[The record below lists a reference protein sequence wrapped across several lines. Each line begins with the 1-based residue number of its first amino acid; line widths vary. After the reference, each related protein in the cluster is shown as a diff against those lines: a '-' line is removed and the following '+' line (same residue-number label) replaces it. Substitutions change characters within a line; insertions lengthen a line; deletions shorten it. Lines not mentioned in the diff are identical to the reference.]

1 MGWGPI
7 ASADRTLKVHLS
19 AVSSGLMHALPR
31 LVSCG
36 VASGVLL
43 AGPVF
48 AQTISQ
54 KGFLEFKGIG
64 YPQTTTQDDTQ
75 AVGEVLLRYEA
86 SAKPA
91 AWLKLTGVLDARGDT
106 HEQTTWD
113 GVDWQDRGVTRPGL
127 SVRKLSGL
135 FSRGPVSLEVGK
147 QFVRWGKTDIL
158 NPTDRFAPRDYLTV
172 VDNEFLAVTG
182 ARLTA
187 GLQSNTLDLVWT
199 RFTPSRTPLLDQRWS
214 GLPEELQA
222 LPLVDAG
229 AEFPARSQ
237 AGARW
242 SHVGSGFE
250 FSLSGFSGNNNLP
263 LIVTS
268 VPTFPAGVVAAP
280 LPVAMPPAIPASVPI
295 VRVYPQIWMAGGD
308 AAVPLSFFTIKGEA
322 AFFGTSD
329 ARADQYWLYVIQVE
343 RQSGEWF
350 FVGGYS
356 GEVVTLQRTQAQFAP
371 DRGMSKAFLGRAGYT
386 IDTNRSLAVEA
397 AVRQN
402 GDGSWMR
409 FEYSQASGRHLRMT
423 AQATWIR
430 GEPTD
435 FFGRYNRNSHATL
448 TFRYSF

>member
-1 MGWGPI
+1 
-7 ASADRTLKVHLS
+7 
-19 AVSSGLMHALPR
+19 
-31 LVSCG
+31 
-36 VASGVLL
+36 
-43 AGPVF
+43 
-48 AQTISQ
+48 
-54 KGFLEFKGIG
+54 
-64 YPQTTTQDDTQ
+64 
-75 AVGEVLLRYEA
+75 
-86 SAKPA
+86 
-91 AWLKLTGVLDARGDT
+91 VLDARGDT
-106 HEQTTWD
+106 HDQTTWD
-113 GVDWQDRGVTRPGL
+113 GVDWEDRGVTRPGL

-229 AEFPARSQ
+229 AQFPARSQ

-263 LIVTS
+263 LIVS
-268 VPTFPAGVVAAP
+268 VSPNLPAAAVAASP
-280 LPVAMPPAIPASVPI
+280 TPGMTNTIPAVM
-295 VRVYPQIWMAGGD
+295 RVYPELWMGGGD
-308 AAVPLSFFTIKGEA
+308 AAIPLSFFTIKGEA

-329 ARADQYWLYVIQVE
+329 ARADRYWLYVIQVE

-356 GEVVTLQRTQAQFAP
+356 GEVVTTQRAQAQFAP
-371 DRGMSKAFLGRAGYT
+371 DRGMTKAFLGRAGYT
-386 IDTNRSLAVEA
+386 IDTNRSLAVEG

-402 GDGSWMR
+402 GDGSWTR

-423 AQATWIR
+423 AQATWIT
-430 GEPTD
+430 GESTD
-435 FFGRYNRNSHATL
+435 FFGRYNRNSHVTL